1 MPNYYRISDP
11 SDLRDIHQSI
21 ILKWAEANNP
31 KLTEWIPAPVKPTD
45 SAVWNAGHW
54 IIPAPP
60 ATTAEDHLAAEG
72 YTPIRLL
79 TCLDIEGKLNAAGKA
94 SPKLSAV
101 RQWLD
106 SITVYVASNPVESRY
121 DWGAAPFQFDQVL
134 SEALTII
141 NS

>member
-1 MPNYYRISDP
+1 MKSHLRYSDITRIETD
-11 SDLRDIHQSI
+11 QSVI
-21 ILKWAEANNP
+21 NTLIRKGWEVYEP
-31 KLTEWIPAPVKPTD
+31 EPVVETYPTF
-45 SAVWNAGHW
+45 
-54 IIPAPP
+54 
-60 ATTAEDHLAAEG
+60 TAEKWLDREG
-72 YTPIRLL
+72 YTPLRLL